1 MVHAISPLQC
11 PNQQEVSPEFPS
23 QEISCAEALTAQTK
37 SSPGPHR
44 SCRGGQGSGQTG
56 VGVNRVEGG
65 GGLRGG
71 RMGQCGGEQR
81 SCFTSVGLGFVRKLL
96 TNWHMLAF
104 TSWLAASSQA
114 SLNLEREDLMGG

>member
-44 SCRGGQGSGQTG
+44 SCRGGRGSGQTG

-65 GGLRGG
+65 GRLRGG
-71 RMGQCGGEQR
+71 RMGQCGGEQK
-81 SCFTSVGLGFVRKLL
+81 VVLL
-96 TNWHMLAF
+96 PLALDLLENCLLIG
-104 TSWLAASSQA
+104 TCWL
-114 SLNLEREDLMGG
+114 LPPG